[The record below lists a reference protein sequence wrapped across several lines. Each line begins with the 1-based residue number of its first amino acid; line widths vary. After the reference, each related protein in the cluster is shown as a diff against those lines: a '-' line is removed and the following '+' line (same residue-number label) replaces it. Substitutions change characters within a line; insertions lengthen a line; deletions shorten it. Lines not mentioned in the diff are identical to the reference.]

1 MARFVPLCVDGRWVS
16 LANAPCGTP
25 QKKRKK
31 KKKTGGAADAKTL
44 KGQKHSDK
52 KDFGPEGGTPGVNRY
67 GCADGWSLG
76 SCVLT
81 HRCAPRD
88 EERRDRRKKKRDAKS
103 GDMSSASERKERRK
117 ERRRKIRSDEPS
129 CAGVVTCGF

>member
-1 MARFVPLCVDGRWVS
+1 MVMGWVS

-67 GCADGWSLG
+67 GCADGCSLG
-76 SCVLT
+76 SGVLT
-81 HRCAPRD
+81 HRCGPQGRGTPR
-88 EERRDRRKKKRDAKS
+88 
-103 GDMSSASERKERRK
+103 
-117 ERRRKIRSDEPS
+117 P
-129 CAGVVTCGF
+129 T